1 MKAPNSDYYNSVN
14 EKLEGFVAFKVILFQ
29 TQQSQ
34 ISLQL
39 IQSFVIA
46 LYTEEATFQMQI

>member
-1 MKAPNSDYYNSVN
+1 MKAPNFDHYSSVN
-14 EKLEGFVAFKVILFQ
+14 DKLEGFVAFKVMLFQ